1 MTAGRAEWGYKMT
14 ATLLVVVPVVL
25 LLLIG
30 SFCFVGCTLDTHGLG
45 LGFVQYS
52 DLDIVPNPDC
62 VAYWPLSDSPFQST
76 ALDVVG
82 KAHGDPHNGT
92 YKNVNNVSGADAD
105 LFPIP
110 DFNPSPTNHSA
121 DAPGTQTIGA
131 PGIVTGDTVPPH
143 DPKNPISTT
152 CMQCDGGFVSV
163 DANVTCNPPVFSVEC
178 WAQPEWNAS
187 DAPATRRVIDS
198 TDATAVDGFGYAI
211 GVDLDGKWSGSVGNS
226 GAGNAFVVAVG
237 GTAELNKPAH
247 LVLTFDGSNAS
258 LFVNG
263 ALAGSVAV
271 PAFAPNT
278 TKPLVIGVGGPFL
291 DKRVKGVMEPPP
303 RFPFLPFKGKIQD
316 VAIYK
321 AVLDD
326 TTIMNHSEHGQGNA
340 TG

>member
-1 MTAGRAEWGYKMT
+1 MT

-30 SFCFVGCTLDTHGLG
+30 TFCFVGCTLDTTGFG

-52 DLDIVPNPDC
+52 DLDVILNPDC
-62 VAYWPLSDSPFQST
+62 VAYWQLADSPGQTT

-92 YKNVNNVSGADAD
+92 YKNVNNVSGADAG

-110 DFNPSPTNHSA
+110 DFNPSATTHSA
-121 DAPGTQTIGA
+121 GAPGTQTIGA

-143 DPKNPISTT
+143 DPKNPKSAT
-152 CMQCDGGFVSV
+152 CMQTDGGFVTV
-163 DANVTCNPPVFSVEC
+163 EANATCNPPVFTIEC
-178 WAQPEWNAS
+178 WVKPEWSEN
-187 DAPATRRVIDS
+187 DPPADRRIIDS
-198 TDATAVDGFGYAI
+198 TDVAPASRFGYAM
-211 GVDLDGKWSGSVGNS
+211 GVNGEGKWSALLGSSS
-226 GAGNAFVVAVG
+226 GMFVEVVAEK
-237 GTAELNKPAH
+237 AELNVATH
-247 LVLTFDGSNAS
+247 FVLTFDGEFAG

-263 ALAGSVAV
+263 TRIGVGTQVLG
-271 PAFAPNT
+271 FAPNT
-278 TKPLVIGVGGPFL
+278 VRPIVIGVGGPFL
-291 DKRVKGVMEPPP
+291 APRTAGAVEPPP
-303 RFPFLPFKGKIQD
+303 LFPFLPFKGKIQD

-326 TTIMNHSEHGQGNA
+326 TTIMNHSEHGKGNA